1 MGLWKEIKEK
11 LNPAQYRYAEEES
24 SAPTSQNKLLTVQRS
39 FCLVEVVNRA
49 INMIVDNTAQIEYD
63 IKESLPFTPR
73 ISGMRGATLAK
84 LLNNRPNPYMDIST
98 FRRLLFMDFM
108 IDGNAFIHYDG
119 TAFYHLPAKNME
131 IISDEKTYVNH
142 YVYDATTEFSVNEV
156 IHVKDNSATSLYR
169 GDSRINSALNTLIS
183 RETMNSFQEKFFEN
197 GAVVGLVIETDAVL
211 SKKLKERQEKDWISK
226 YNPQNGS
233 KKPLILDAG
242 MKLKPTGTNSFK
254 DMDFNGTIVELEKR
268 VCIALGVP
276 PLLLDSGNNANIRPN
291 LELFFSMTILPLVR
305 KFEAAFEYAFGF
317 DIETTTHSI
326 VALRPDQKMESDRLS
341 ALVNNGILTGNEA
354 RAVLRLEAI
363 EDPLMNK
370 IRIPANVAGSA
381 SGVSGQEGGKP
392 AEGDKV

>member
-11 LNPAQYRYAEEES
+11 LNPAQHRYSDEERT
-24 SAPTSQNKLLTVQRS
+24 APTSQNKLLTVQNS
-39 FCLVEVVNRA
+39 FNLVEVVNRS
-49 INMIVDNTAQIEYD
+49 INMIVDSAAQVEYD

-73 ISGMRGATLAK
+73 ISGMRGTTLAK

-142 YVYDATTEFSVNEV
+142 YLYDATTVFSVNEV
-156 IHVKDNSATSLYR
+156 LHIKDNSATSLFR

-183 RETMNSFQEKFFEN
+183 RETMNAFQEKFFEN

-211 SKKLKERQEKDWISK
+211 SKKLKDRQELEWVAK

-242 MKLKPTGTNSFK
+242 MKMKATSTNSFR
-254 DMDFNGTIVELEKR
+254 DMDFNGTITELEKR
-268 VCIALGVP
+268 VGIALGVP
-276 PLLLDSGNNANIRPN
+276 SILLDSGNNANIRPN

-317 DIETTTHSI
+317 DVETTTHTI

-354 RAVLRLEAI
+354 RKVLRLEPI
-363 EDPLMNK
+363 DDPLMNK

-392 AEGDKV
+392 ASGDKL